1 MRALIATAMILLV
14 RSSPALAVI
23 TVNEPGQCNDRNA
36 LQSIA
41 YDARLIAIKMYYEGL
56 LQSMTDK
63 NRQVCFE
70 AHVLMDDAFAVINK
84 TRTLIETNCLP
95 IDVAAKI
102 ATEGLCP

>member
-1 MRALIATAMILLV
+1 MRALIATAMILTV
-14 RSSPALAVI
+14 CSSPALAVI
-23 TVNEPGQCNDRNA
+23 TTSEPGQCSDRNA

-56 LQSMTDK
+56 LQNISDK
-63 NRQVCFE
+63 KRQVCFE
-70 AHVLMDDAFAVINK
+70 AHVLLDDSFAVINK
-84 TRTLIETNCLP
+84 TRTLVEGNCLP

>member
-1 MRALIATAMILLV
+1 MRSLMAAAMMLTAC
-14 RSSPALAVI
+14 SSPALAVI
-23 TVNEPGQCNDRNA
+23 AVSEAGRCNDRNA

-56 LQSMTDK
+56 LQNMTDK

-84 TRTLIETNCLP
+84 TRALVEANCLP

-102 ATEGLCP
+102 VTEGLCP